1 MKRLESKFRMSSRT
15 PTKLL
20 GNLDKGLALVL
31 SAPAGT
37 GKTTL
42 VQMLVQE
49 FTCVVESISYTT
61 RPCRSGEVS
70 GIHYHFV
77 TNEEFEQKIANNDF
91 LEYVK
96 LYGYYYG
103 TSQKEIEDQQ
113 KKGKHVI
120 LVIDTQGALQLMG
133 KFNAKFIFL
142 QPPSMEVLRE
152 RLKQRKT
159 ETAAVIEERLNWAQ
173 SEMEAVRYYDYRIIN
188 DDLATAYQVLR
199 SIVIAEEHRVV
210 K

>member
-1 MKRLESKFRMSSRT
+1 MAL
-15 PTKLL
+15 PLL
-20 GNLDKGLALVL
+20 GNLKTGLVFVV

-42 VQMLVQE
+42 VHKLVQE
-49 FTCVVESISYTT
+49 FPCVVESVSYTT
-61 RPCRSGEVS
+61 RKCRSGETPGV
-70 GIHYHFV
+70 HYNFISE
-77 TNEEFEQKIANNDF
+77 EEFESKIANNEF

-103 TSQKEIEDQQ
+103 TCLKDM
-113 KKGKHVI
+113 KKLQAEGKHVV

-133 KFNAKFIFL
+133 KFQASFIFL
-142 QPPSMEVLRE
+142 KPPSMEILTE

-159 ETAAVIEERLNWAQ
+159 ESAEAIITRLECALHELEAAKF
-173 SEMEAVRYYDYRIIN
+173 YDYVIVN

-199 SIVIAEEHRVV
+199 SIIIAEEHKVILQPTS
-210 K
+210 KIQS